1 MCSVENYVVV
11 DQYAGFCMFDLFK
24 NVKEIS
30 LKQDNFT
37 FEAKL
42 CNIMLFR
49 GYILNYIYF
58 SYSDCFLSFLSI
70 VCAVLLL
77 R

>member
-1 MCSVENYVVV
+1 MCSVENDVVV
-11 DQYAGFCMFDLFK
+11 DQYAGFCMFDLKKIF
-24 NVKEIS
+24 V
-30 LKQDNFT
+30 KQDNFT

-49 GYILNYIYF
+49 GYILNSIYF

-70 VCAVLLL
+70 CLCSFASEVN
-77 R
+77 